1 MSLLVLTPLTHSQ
14 EVTLKSF
21 RNQIRDQSPQILV
34 ASLTTGKEEAAK
46 YPRGSWGPRAGVA
59 RGRELMCE
67 RSALNYVSPVQEAAG
82 LKC

>member
-1 MSLLVLTPLTHSQ
+1 MLTPLTHSQ

-46 YPRGSWGPRAGVA
+46 YPRGSWGLRAGVA
-59 RGRELMCE
+59 RG
-67 RSALNYVSPVQEAAG
+67 
-82 LKC
+82 